1 MQRSASA
8 EDIINGLHAKVLLS
22 EYQEM
27 VVSLS
32 GPIESQQKI
41 TEITVE
47 ILSIL
52 YQFAFRPIECV
63 LNRDWMRI
71 NPTIIAE
78 LRGAVLAGSYEN
90 LLQATLK
97 DLKVKKENIIEFS
110 AFSDNKTL
118 NNLRQQMQIV
128 WTFSRF
134 GIQVTKFEI
143 KITEYYLNN

>member
-134 GIQVTKFEI
+134 GIQVTKIEI

>member
-134 GIQVTKFEI
+134 GIQVTK
-143 KITEYYLNN
+143 LR